1 MLQKGNAME
10 KRNEAMIKVDVD
22 CSDVDTA
29 IKKAEHLKNL
39 LLEAKTL
46 VNELASKEITL
57 HINL

>member
-1 MLQKGNAME
+1 ME

-22 CSDVDTA
+22 CSEMDIA
-29 IKKAEHLKNL
+29 IEKAEHLKDL

-46 VNELASKEITL
+46 VDELASKEIIL

>member
-1 MLQKGNAME
+1 ME